1 MIWIV
6 NKCEVCIVPA
16 AYWAVSAPTGC
27 WLWCVAL
34 AWLSP
39 VMFTSLQ
46 PGTPRHGESR
56 AWLVLLPGHWRT
68 GSRGWHCRVE
78 PSLTGDRAASATERH
93 GAERAVSEAQRS
105 ALHTHSSTHTSLYTD
120 PGPRVWWWWW
130 WCNHGECQSCQCP
143 APVTWAP
150 PPGPAS
156 RLVMVIIQWSLASQY
171 ADNFYLEMCVS
182 ESTRTKWV

>member
-1 MIWIV
+1 MWGVHRSCCILGCVRSYWV
-6 NKCEVCIVPA
+6 LAVVCGSGLALTSHVHKPPA
-16 AYWAVSAPTGC
+16 GDTTARGKPGLAGLAPWPLEDRQQRLT
-27 WLWCVAL
+27 
-34 AWLSP
+34 
-39 VMFTSLQ
+39 LQ
-46 PGTPRHGESR
+46 SGAQPDWRQSCQCHWETRSR
-56 AWLVLLPGHWRT
+56 EGL
-68 GSRGWHCRVE
+68 
-78 PSLTGDRAASATERH
+78 
-93 GAERAVSEAQRS
+93 AVSEAQRS